1 VVLGGGFGNAR
12 TIFPIKPNGVVG
24 GGQTAKT
31 PTTIQKLQ
39 PLKTANDID
48 DDGEVEKYQSMW
60 VHLCVMNINEAQR
73 A

>member
-1 VVLGGGFGNAR
+1 
-12 TIFPIKPNGVVG
+12 VVG